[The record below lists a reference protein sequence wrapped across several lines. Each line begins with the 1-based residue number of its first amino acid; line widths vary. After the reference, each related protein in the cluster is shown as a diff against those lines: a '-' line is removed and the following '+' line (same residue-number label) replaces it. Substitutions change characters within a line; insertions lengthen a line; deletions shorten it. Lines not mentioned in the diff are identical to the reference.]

1 MLVRIAC
8 SIAFVILV
16 RFIATSQNPEVA
28 ELRHFL
34 AVTTGITPSEMT
46 SMEDTRS
53 NMERLQARNSTADAP
68 CIMQDQCRRQG
79 GVQGLANRIA
89 TDWDR
94 VDAATSDSASDIKP
108 LFIQVEPTH

>member
-1 MLVRIAC
+1 MLLRIAC
-8 SIAFVILV
+8 SLVFVILV

-28 ELRHFL
+28 EFRHLL
-34 AVTTGITPSEMT
+34 AVTTGMVPGEMPSA
-46 SMEDTRS
+46 EDTRS

-79 GVQGLANRIA
+79 GVRGLANRIA

-108 LFIQVEPTH
+108 LFIQVEPNH